1 MNLDV
6 AQSVAP
12 RDEEVQPIGL
22 VADGADDA
30 GHIGMARPS
39 LAWRLRASRDG
50 VRQVG
55 YQLQVARDASFER
68 VLVTT
73 DYLPSSLCRAP
84 AWPGAPLTSRET
96 CWVRVRVQTD
106 RGVSCWSTPLRLE
119 AALLARSDWQARPI
133 SPVDN
138 ADRAEPGPVPL
149 LRRAFHVDRPVA
161 RARLYVSALGVQT
174 SWINGSPVGDAL
186 LDPGW
191 TAYHERLLY
200 AAHDVTE
207 VLKPG
212 ENVLSAA
219 VGDGWWRGWLT
230 WMERRAVYGATTAYL
245 AQLEIEYVDGTTVI
259 IATADGTDWR
269 GSTGAVRRADLYDG
283 CTIDLRAETEGW
295 RLPGFDDAGW
305 GSIVSL
311 PLPSGLEL
319 RSMPP
324 VRVVSSWDAEAVP
337 VGAGRW
343 LVDVGQNLAG
353 WLTLRVEGP
362 AGATV
367 VVRHAEMLGSAG
379 ALYTAPLRNAD
390 ATDSYV
396 LAGTGA
402 VNVEPVFTFHGFR
415 YAEIVADEGVTV
427 ERVGVRVISSDLQRT
442 GTFRCSDDRVNRL
455 YENVRW
461 SQIANFLALPTDCPQ
476 RDERLG
482 WTGDI
487 QVFADT
493 ACMNADA
500 GAFLRSWL
508 KDLSIEQRDDGNVP
522 STVPNVIGGH
532 EFEYGGVGW
541 GDAATLVPWSLYEA
555 TGDIGVLEQQFGS
568 MRRWVDWGASRR
580 DTDGLWKRDFHLGD
594 WLDPGAPSDEP
605 QKATTDP
612 NFIATAY
619 LSRSAAVV
627 SKAATLLKQ
636 AAVAAY
642 YEALSVEV
650 ARTAWSRWKD
660 EIGKTQAGCAIA
672 LQFGIVPSEEVAA
685 TAAALA
691 RLVNDR
697 QGRIATGFL
706 GTPLVLPA
714 LSEHGHTETA
724 YRLLLNEECPGWLYQ
739 VRQGATTMWERWDAV
754 GENGR
759 LHAGEMSAGG
769 GSSMISFNHYAYGAV
784 AAWLYRSVAG
794 IASDPAEPGYGHV
807 VFAPQPGGGLN
818 HAAATMETVHGCSGI
833 AWQIDANASLG
844 ITLSI
849 APGSH
854 GTFHVPSGW
863 KLEGV
868 NAEASVILFGS
879 GKHAV
884 HLTKC
889 VSREQAVT

>member
-1 MNLDV
+1 MNID
-6 AQSVAP
+6 AEESVGP
-12 RDEEVQPIGL
+12 RDADVQPIGL
-22 VADGADDA
+22 VADSADDA
-30 GHIGMARPS
+30 GNIGVAQPS
-39 LAWRLRASRDG
+39 LVWRLQASRDA
-50 VRQVG
+50 VRQTG
-55 YQLQVARDASFER
+55 YQLQVSGDASFEHL
-68 VLVTT
+68 LVTT
-73 DYLPSSLCRAP
+73 GFISSSMCRAP
-84 AWPGAPLTSRET
+84 VWPAAPLGSRET
-96 CWVRVRVQTD
+96 RWARVRVQTD
-106 RGVSCWSTPLRLE
+106 RGTSSWSTPLRLE
-119 AALLARSDWQARPI
+119 TVLLTPGDWQARPI
-133 SPVDN
+133 SPIDN
-138 ADRAEPGPVPL
+138 ADQVEPSPVPL
-149 LRRAFHVDRPVA
+149 LRRAFDVKRPVA

-174 SWINGSPVGDAL
+174 SWINGSPVTDAL

-191 TAYHERLLY
+191 TAYQERLLY
-200 AAHDVTE
+200 AAHDVTKA
-207 VLKPG
+207 LRLG

-245 AQLEIEYVDGTTVI
+245 AQLEIEYVDGTIDV
-259 IATADGTDWR
+259 IATEDGVDWR

-283 CTIDLRAETEGW
+283 CTIDLRAEQEGW

-305 GSIVSL
+305 HPIVSL
-311 PLPSGLEL
+311 PLPPGLEL

-337 VGAGRW
+337 AGPGRW

-353 WLTLRVEGP
+353 WLKLRVDGP
-362 AGATV
+362 PGAKI
-367 VVRHAEMLGSAG
+367 VVRHAEMLDSEG

-390 ATDSYV
+390 ATDRYV
-396 LAGTGA
+396 LAGTGF
-402 VNVEPVFTFHGFR
+402 VYVEPVFTFHGFR
-415 YAEIVADEGVTV
+415 YAEIVADEGVIV
-427 ERVGVRVISSDLQRT
+427 ERVEVRIVSSGLSQT
-442 GTFRCSDDRVNRL
+442 GTFTCSDDRINRL

-493 ACMNADA
+493 ACMNADT

-522 STVPNVIGGH
+522 STVPNVIEGH

-541 GDAATLVPWSLYEA
+541 GDAATLVPWSVYEA
-555 TGDIGVLEQQFGS
+555 TGDIGVLEQQFDS

-580 DTDGLWKRDFHLGD
+580 DADGVWTQDFHLGD

-627 SKAATLLKQ
+627 ANAATLLGH
-636 AAVAAY
+636 AAVAAHY
-642 YEALSVEV
+642 DALSGEV
-650 ARTAWSRWKD
+650 ARAAWSRWND
-660 EIGKTQAGCAIA
+660 QVGRTQAGCAIA
-672 LQFGIVPSEEVAA
+672 LQFGIVPPQEIAA
-685 TAAALA
+685 IAAALA
-691 RLVNDR
+691 ELVNQR

-714 LSEHGHTETA
+714 LSDHGHVDAA

-754 GENGR
+754 GEDGQ
-759 LHAGEMSAGG
+759 LHAGEMTAGG

-784 AAWLYRSVAG
+784 AAWLYRSLAG
-794 IASDPAEPGYGHV
+794 LAPDPAEPGYGHV
-807 VFAPQPGGGLN
+807 VFAPQPGGTLS
-818 HAAATMETVHGCSGI
+818 HASATIETTYGCSTI
-833 AWQIDANASLG
+833 AWRIEEDASL
-844 ITLSI
+844 SI
-849 APGSH
+849 KLGVAPGAR

-863 KLEGV
+863 RINGPNENEFCIPL
-868 NAEASVILFGS
+868 GS
-879 GKHAV
+879 GQHALR
-884 HLTKC
+884 LTRTWAKN
-889 VSREQAVT
+889 V